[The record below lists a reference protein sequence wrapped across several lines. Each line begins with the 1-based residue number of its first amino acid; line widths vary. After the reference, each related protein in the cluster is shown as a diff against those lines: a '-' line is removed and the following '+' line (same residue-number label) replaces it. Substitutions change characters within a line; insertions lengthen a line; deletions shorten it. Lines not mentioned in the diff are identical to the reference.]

1 MLGALRLVLGIR
13 TLFLGK
19 RGLDLVLVVVI
30 VQERRVPAMQALP
43 PQTPGVLVMCG
54 ESVAGAVAIALC

>member
-1 MLGALRLVLGIR
+1 VLGALRLVLGIR

-54 ESVAGAVAIALC
+54 